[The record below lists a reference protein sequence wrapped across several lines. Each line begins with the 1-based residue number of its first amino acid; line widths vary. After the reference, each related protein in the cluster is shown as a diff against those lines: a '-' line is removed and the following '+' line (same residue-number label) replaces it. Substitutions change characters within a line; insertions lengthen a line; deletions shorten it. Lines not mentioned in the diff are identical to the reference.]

1 MKPFKGIIY
10 RDHSDDRVPAYNERF
25 TGYILGWNNTQI
37 PITTSRVIGI
47 QPVREDVCLVET
59 LNSVYLVD
67 LSSQSDDAYDRD
79 LMYQEMD
86 AADLDHDNELD
97 FDKYFPK

>member
-10 RDHSDDRVPAYNERF
+10 RDHSDDRAPAYNERF

-67 LSSQSDDAYDRD
+67 LSTES
-79 LMYQEMD
+79 D